1 MTSNNIYGRNAIL
14 LALKYNQVT
23 KIYISKTVSS
33 TYRKL
38 IESNTGGVSII
49 DVEKSFLDEITN
61 GVNHQGIVAEVI
73 NYNYSSVE
81 EIFSVINKSE
91 KKGLIVILDHI
102 EDPHNFGAI
111 IRSSVAAGVHGIII
125 PKNRQALVNSSVIKA
140 SSGNAYIAR
149 IAKVTNLS
157 REIEELK
164 KRGVWIYCL
173 DSKGKSLYQT
183 DFSDNVALV
192 VGNEGAGISENIKK
206 HSDGVISIPM
216 DTNVE
221 SLNVSVA
228 CSIALYETYR
238 QRNI

>member
-23 KIYISKTVSS
+23 KIYISKTVNSN
-33 TYRKL
+33 YRKL
-38 IESNTGGVSII
+38 VESSFKNNSII
-49 DVEKSFLDEITN
+49 EVEKDFLDEITN
-61 GVNHQGIVAEVI
+61 GANHQGIVAEVI
-73 NYNYSSVE
+73 NYNYSSTD
-81 EIFSVINKSE
+81 EILGPVKKKN
-91 KKGLIVILDHI
+91 KKGLIVVLDHI

-111 IRSSVAAGVHGIII
+111 IRSCVAAGVDGIII
-125 PKNRQALVNSSVIKA
+125 PKNRQALVNSSVIKS
-140 SSGNAYIAR
+140 SSGNAYIAK

-164 KRGVWIYCL
+164 KSGMWVYCL
-173 DSKGKSLYQT
+173 DSKGENLYKSRLT
-183 DFSDNVALV
+183 DNIVLV
-192 VGNEGAGISENIKK
+192 VGNEGTGISENIKK

-216 DTNVE
+216 SEDVE

-238 QRNI
+238 QRNV